1 MIGVLSRRSHVR
13 SGWNLLKALESHL
26 ASKQDFYTKEVCWR
40 PRPLP
45 DMELVWAST
54 AHGVPLSLR

>member
-1 MIGVLSRRSHVR
+1 VR
-13 SGWNLLKALESHL
+13 SGWKLLKALESHL